1 MGVSAAAASF
11 LDIDPER
18 AGQDIARIALA
29 IAELLRQLRE
39 RQAVRR
45 KEAGSLDERA
55 QERVGLGLMNARA
68 AIVDVAAKF
77 GLAEAE
83 AKIDVDLGPLG
94 RLL

>member
-1 MGVSAAAASF
+1 MTPATAGPR

-18 AGQDIARIALA
+18 AGQDIARLALA
-29 IAELLRQLRE
+29 IAELLRQLME

-45 KEAGSLDERA
+45 MESGALGERE

-68 AIVDVAAKF
+68 AILDVAAKF
-77 GLAEAE
+77 GLAEA
-83 AKIDVDLGPLG
+83 DLNLDLGPLG

>member
-1 MGVSAAAASF
+1 MSAA

-29 IAELLRQLRE
+29 IAELLRQLME

-45 KEAGSLDERA
+45 MEAGALDEGA

-68 AIVDVAAKF
+68 AIVDVAARF
-77 GLAEAE
+77 GLAEDE
-83 AKIDVDLGPLG
+83 INFDLGPLG

>member
-1 MGVSAAAASF
+1 MSAALAAPR

-18 AGQDIARIALA
+18 AGQDIARLALA
-29 IAELLRQLRE
+29 IAELLRQLME

-45 KEAGSLDERA
+45 MESGALDEGQ

-68 AIVDVAAKF
+68 AILDVADKF
-77 GLAEAE
+77 GIAEA
-83 AKIDVDLGPLG
+83 DLNLDLGPLG